1 MKDST
6 KSKNVY
12 NIRKSFAIVEKSVS
26 AKLLPAFLSNKK
38 TTKILKMYKEFINDR
53 LNVINILQKL
63 EIIDIYFSQYKN
75 QLDNFNDNNSLD
87 KKILNKKRNLDL
99 NGSN

>member
-1 MKDST
+1 
-6 KSKNVY
+6 
-12 NIRKSFAIVEKSVS
+12 
-26 AKLLPAFLSNKK
+26 
-38 TTKILKMYKEFINDR
+38 MYQEFINDR